1 MSSSKFAARGAL
13 VLGALAVVAVPAA
26 VAAAQS
32 FAGVSLLQSLYVSAP
47 VSAVL
52 GLLALL
58 ASRRARLAASRSV
71 KVGDAG
77 PVRLGRIAAWAGLY
91 VGVTAALALGVYGV
105 LDDVGIDRPWR

>member
-1 MSSSKFAARGAL
+1 MSSKTAARAAL
-13 VLGALAVVAVPAA
+13 LLGVLGVIAVPAA
-26 VAAAQS
+26 VAVAQS
-32 FAGVSLLQSLYVSAP
+32 LASVGLLQSLYVSAP

-58 ASRRARLAASRSV
+58 ASRRARLAASRSI
-71 KVGDAG
+71 KQGDAG

-105 LDDVGIDRPWR
+105 LVWAQ

>member
-1 MSSSKFAARGAL
+1 MSSKTAARAAL
-13 VLGALAVVAVPAA
+13 SLGVLGVIAVPAA
-26 VAAAQS
+26 VAVAQS
-32 FAGVSLLQSLYVSAP
+32 LASVSLLESLYVSAP

-58 ASRRARLAASRSV
+58 ASRRARLAASRSL
-71 KVGDAG
+71 KPGDAG

-105 LDDVGIDRPWR
+105 LVWAQ

>member
-1 MSSSKFAARGAL
+1 MSSKTAARAAL
-13 VLGALAVVAVPAA
+13 LLGVLGVIAVPAA
-26 VAAAQS
+26 VAVAQS
-32 FAGVSLLQSLYVSAP
+32 LASVSLLESLYVSAP

-58 ASRRARLAASRSV
+58 ASRRARLAASRSL
-71 KVGDAG
+71 KPGDAG

-105 LDDVGIDRPWR
+105 LVWAQ